1 MDAISLLTQR
11 SSMPRLIAPA
21 PDEAAMT
28 LIQRAALR
36 VPDHMNLMPVRCDLV
51 SGDDLARLGKLFAHA
66 ANHEPGFNDRDRQ
79 RAAQLPLR
87 APLIIVVSTQYEEHP
102 SVPALEQYATAACA
116 TMAMQQACFTL
127 NYGAIWRSGSY
138 AQSAIVKQ
146 GLGISA
152 DNDIVGFLY
161 MGTPAVPTPIKPE
174 RSKNIFQKVE
184 IELNTDL

>member
-21 PDEAAMT
+21 PDDAAMT
-28 LIQRAALR
+28 LIKRAALR

-51 SGDDLARLGKLFAHA
+51 LGDDLSRLGKLFAQA
-66 ANHEPGFNDRDRQ
+66 AAHEEGFNERDRQ

-87 APLIIVVSTQYEEHP
+87 APLIIVVSTVYEAHP

-127 NYGAIWRSGSY
+127 NYGAIWRSGAY
-138 AQSAIVKQ
+138 AQSAMIKQ
-146 GLGISA
+146 GLGISQ
-152 DNDIVGFLY
+152 DNEIVGFLY
-161 MGTPAVPTPIKPE
+161 IGTPAVPTPIKPE
-174 RSKNIFQKVE
+174 RSKDIFQPVNIHINEEK
-184 IELNTDL
+184 